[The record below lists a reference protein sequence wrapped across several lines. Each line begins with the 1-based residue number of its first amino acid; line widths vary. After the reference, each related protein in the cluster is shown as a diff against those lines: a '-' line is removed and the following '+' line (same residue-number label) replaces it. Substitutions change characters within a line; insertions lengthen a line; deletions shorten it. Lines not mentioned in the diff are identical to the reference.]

1 MGGAAHI
8 RMTMQFVGV
17 VGGKVEANYYIS
29 KGETVVCGKVSLMF
43 ATLALSAVTCIVN

>member
-8 RMTMQFVGV
+8 QITMRFVGI

-29 KGETVVCGKVSLMF
+29 KGETVVCVKGSL
-43 ATLALSAVTCIVN
+43 V